1 MRLPIH
7 IYEKATDGFGIFYTL
22 EDYLFYFT
30 LHSVLSAKY
39 DVRTLILCIMFNH
52 THDED
57 EFVTEKHMTA
67 FERDLRSEFAQGYNM
82 RYCRSGNLFFKSFGR
97 SVKSVGKIAKGC
109 FVYIANNP
117 VAGGLCSSA
126 LEYRWNFLAYYHNPN
141 PFSEP
146 IVKRRLSR
154 GFRRALKL
162 IDDSFASSRPL
173 NYALLDRIFAGR
185 THSERNQLT
194 DYIITKYNRIDYDA
208 AISMFGSWEN
218 LLRAVDSMAGQEPDI
233 KEDWEDYSTYRRMLK
248 EVLRLGC
255 RPFLPDSLSPE
266 DKVLLARKLQ
276 SVHGATKVNIAKFL
290 HIPR

>member
-57 EFVTEKHMTA
+57 EFVSDRTMSL
-67 FERDLRSEFAQGYNM
+67 FERELRREFVAGYNP
-82 RYCRSGNLFFKSFGR
+82 RYKRKGNLFHKSFGR
-97 SVKSVGKIAKGC
+97 SVKAVGKIAKGC

-146 IVKRRLSR
+146 IVRHKCSRNMKRAIKIVDVAYLA
-154 GFRRALKL
+154 G
-162 IDDSFASSRPL
+162 RPL
-173 NYALLDRIFAGR
+173 TYPLLDRIFEGLDA
-185 THSERNQLT
+185 SENKQIV
-194 DYIITKYNRIDYDA
+194 DYIITRYNRIDYDA

-233 KEDWEDYSTYRRMLK
+233 KEDWEDYSVYRRMLVR
-248 EVLRLGC
+248 VLGLGYK
-255 RPFLPDSLSPE
+255 PFLPDTLSKE
-266 DKVLLARKLQ
+266 EKQTLRGQLLTLKSARK
-276 SVHGATKVNIAKFL
+276 SSIAKFL
-290 HIPR
+290 HGE